1 MKRIVFILL
10 LMFTIV
16 GCDRCNRSQLLPEVS
31 FTFTIN
37 INEPS
42 YFDLSVATGYLYFD
56 GGTVKLI
63 IYRINQEEFNVYD
76 ARSTHNP
83 DDPCICV
90 VDDDHVFIKDPCGDS
105 KWLLTDGTI
114 VEGSASQNL
123 LQYNYTFDS
132 ATGVLYFYN

>member
-10 LMFTIV
+10 LMFTLG

-31 FTFTIN
+31 FAFTIN

>member
-10 LMFTIV
+10 LMFTIG

-31 FTFTIN
+31 FAFTIN

-83 DDPCICV
+83 DDPCICI

-132 ATGVLYFYN
+132 STGVLYFYN

>member
-10 LMFTIV
+10 LMFTIG

-31 FTFTIN
+31 FAFTIN

>member
-1 MKRIVFILL
+1 MKRILFILL
-10 LMFTIV
+10 LMFTIG

-31 FTFTIN
+31 FAFTIN

-42 YFDLSVATGYLYFD
+42 YFDLSVATGFLYFD

-90 VDDDHVFIKDPCGDS
+90 VDDDHIFIKDPCGDS

>member
-1 MKRIVFILL
+1 MRRVVWVLIFMI
-10 LMFTIV
+10 TIV
-16 GCDRCNRSQLLPEVS
+16 GCDRCNRNQLLPTVS
-31 FTFTIN
+31 FAFTIN
-37 INEPS
+37 VNEPA
-42 YFDLSVATGYLYFD
+42 YFDLSVATGFLYYD

-76 ARSTHNP
+76 ARSTYNP
-83 DDPCICV
+83 DEPCICV
-90 VDDDHVFIKDPCGDS
+90 VDDNHVFIQDPCGDS

-114 VEGSASQNL
+114 VSGSAAQNL

>member
-132 ATGVLYFYN
+132 STGVLYFYN

>member
-1 MKRIVFILL
+1 MRKAVLVLIL
-10 LMFTIV
+10 MISIG
-16 GCDRCNRSQLLPEVS
+16 GCDRCNRNQLLPEVS
-31 FTFTIN
+31 FAFTIN
-37 INEPS
+37 VNEPA
-42 YFDLSVATGYLYFD
+42 YFDLSVATGFLYFD

-63 IYRINQEEFNVYD
+63 LYRINQEEFNVYD
-76 ARSTHNP
+76 ARSTYNP

-90 VDDDHVFIKDPCGDS
+90 VEDNHVFIEDPCGDS

-114 VEGSASQNL
+114 VSGSAAQNL

>member
-1 MKRIVFILL
+1 MKRILFILL
-10 LMFTIV
+10 LMFTIG

-31 FTFTIN
+31 FAFTIN

-42 YFDLSVATGYLYFD
+42 YFDLSVATGFLYFD

-90 VDDDHVFIKDPCGDS
+90 VDDDHIFIKDPCGDS

-114 VEGSASQNL
+114 LEGSASQNL

>member
-1 MKRIVFILL
+1 MRKAVLVLIL
-10 LMFTIV
+10 MISIV
-16 GCDRCNRSQLLPEVS
+16 GCDRCNRNQLLPEVS
-31 FTFTIN
+31 FAFTIN
-37 INEPS
+37 VNEPA
-42 YFDLSVATGYLYFD
+42 YFDLSVATGFLYFD

-63 IYRINQEEFNVYD
+63 LYRINQEEFNVYD
-76 ARSTHNP
+76 ARSTYNP

-90 VDDDHVFIKDPCGDS
+90 VEDNHVFIEDPCGDS

-114 VEGSASQNL
+114 VSGSAAQNL

>member
-31 FTFTIN
+31 FAFTIN

>member
-1 MKRIVFILL
+1 MKRIVFICL
-10 LMFTIV
+10 LMFTIG

-31 FTFTIN
+31 FAFTIN

-42 YFDLSVATGYLYFD
+42 YFDLSVATGFLYFD

-76 ARSTHNP
+76 ARSTYNP

-90 VDDDHVFIKDPCGDS
+90 VDDNRVFIQDPCGDS